1 MLTKDKIIETANRDW
16 AEFYQ
21 CEASLFSTPG
31 SRMVIS
37 ERMKGT
43 GRVSIRFI
51 GSHAMISIDEDVREQ
66 VEKILAEAPAGLSL
80 GMEHFITYFGN
91 DQIQVDSVTL
101 ANLVA
106 EDQIIRPQ
114 APDSRY
120 QLRKLTEADSGKMEK
135 LCSACTE
142 EEVDNAYVETG
153 HDIVLGYF
161 IGDEL
166 AAAASTLDWGAFF
179 DVGVI
184 THQKHRK
191 KGLGKS
197 IVYELCREIFHINK
211 IPLYRCEVSLFSSLA
226 VAQSLGFSPF
236 KKTYHMEQDLKFK

>member
-1 MLTKDKIIETANRDW
+1 MLTRDKIIETANRDW

-21 CEASLFSTPG
+21 CKASLFSKPG
-31 SRMVIS
+31 SHMVIS

-80 GMEHFITYFGN
+80 GMEHSLTYFGN
-91 DQIQVDSVTL
+91 ETIQVNSVTL

-106 EDQIIRPQ
+106 EDEIIKPQ
-114 APDSRY
+114 PPDSRY
-120 QLRKLTEADSGKMEK
+120 QLRKLTEADSGKLEK

-142 EEVDNAYVETG
+142 EEVNNAYVETG

-184 THQKHRK
+184 THQEHRK

-226 VAQSLGFSPF
+226 VARSLGFSPF
-236 KKTYHMEQDLKFK
+236 KNTYHMEQDLKFK